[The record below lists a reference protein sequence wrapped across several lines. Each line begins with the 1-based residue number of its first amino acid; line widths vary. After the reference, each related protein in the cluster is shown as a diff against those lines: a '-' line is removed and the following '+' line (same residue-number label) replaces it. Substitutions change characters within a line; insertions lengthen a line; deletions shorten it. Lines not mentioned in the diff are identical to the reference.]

1 MHIGFLCYKGED
13 KMSHYFTNDNLE
25 SNLKKIIVNVRDK
38 KFVFNT
44 DNGVFSKRGL
54 DFGSRTLIDTL
65 LSLDISGKC
74 LDVGCGYGA
83 LGIILSSFFNLDV
96 DMIDVNK
103 RAVHLA
109 VMNLKE
115 NDVSARAF
123 YSNVYENVDKK
134 YDIIV
139 TNPPI
144 RAGKDIVYKILFG
157 ARDYLVL
164 GGALYF
170 VINKDQGAKSVIKD
184 LSAVA
189 SVTVLK
195 KNKGFFVIK
204 CIFD

>member
-1 MHIGFLCYKGED
+1 
-13 KMSHYFTNDNLE
+13 MSHYFTNDNLE

>member
-1 MHIGFLCYKGED
+1 
-13 KMSHYFTNDNLE
+13 MSHYFTNDNLE
-25 SNLKKIIVNVRDK
+25 SNLKKVIVNVHDK

-54 DFGSRTLIDTL
+54 DFGSKTLIDTL

>member
-1 MHIGFLCYKGED
+1 
-13 KMSHYFTNDNLE
+13 MSHYFTNDNLE

-83 LGIILSSFFNLDV
+83 RGIILSSFFNLDV

>member
-1 MHIGFLCYKGED
+1 
-13 KMSHYFTNDNLE
+13 MSHYFTNDNLE

-54 DFGSRTLIDTL
+54 DFGSRTLIYTL

>member
-1 MHIGFLCYKGED
+1 
-13 KMSHYFTNDNLE
+13 MSHYFTNDNLE
-25 SNLKKIIVNVRDK
+25 SNLKKVIVNVRDK

-54 DFGSRTLIDTL
+54 DFGSKTLIDTL

>member
-1 MHIGFLCYKGED
+1 M
-13 KMSHYFTNDNLE
+13 
-25 SNLKKIIVNVRDK
+25 
-38 KFVFNT
+38 
-44 DNGVFSKRGL
+44 
-54 DFGSRTLIDTL
+54 
-65 LSLDISGKC
+65 DISGKC
-74 LDVGCGYGA
+74 LDVGCGYGT
-83 LGIILSSFFNLDV
+83 LVIILSSFFNLDV